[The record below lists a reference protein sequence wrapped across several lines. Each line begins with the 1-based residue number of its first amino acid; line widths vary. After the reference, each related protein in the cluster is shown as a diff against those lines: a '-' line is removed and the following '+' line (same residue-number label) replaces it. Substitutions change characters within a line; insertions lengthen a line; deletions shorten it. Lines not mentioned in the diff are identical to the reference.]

1 MDVVNEP
8 NAAPIP
14 PDGDALAAVG
24 EQAEQLAGVA
34 HPAADAPDQAA
45 TSFGRHPVVLYTAK
59 RIVLLLVVG
68 GALYLVGVR
77 GIWLIL
83 FAFLVSGFI
92 AMVALKDSREGAAYG
107 ITHAVQKVNDRIDA
121 SSRAEDYDDLDDDLD
136 RSEPAGTQPAGT
148 QPAETQPAETQPAQT
163 QPAQTQPAETRPA
176 GEQQDP
182 RA

>member
-1 MDVVNEP
+1 MDAVNEP
-8 NAAPIP
+8 TAEPIP
-14 PDGDALAAVG
+14 PDGDPLPPVG
-24 EQAEQLAGVA
+24 EQGEQLAGTA
-34 HPAADAPDQAA
+34 RPAADAPDQAA
-45 TSFGRHPVVLYTAK
+45 PSFGRHPVVLYTAK

-136 RSEPAGTQPAGT
+136 RSA
-148 QPAETQPAETQPAQT
+148 PAETQPAETRSAS
-163 QPAQTQPAETRPA
+163 
-176 GEQQDP
+176 EQQDP
-182 RA
+182 PA